1 MWSSISVT
9 RRHIYSFCTSITSSP
24 FVIIIS
30 LFCRSNNT
38 LLPRKCW
45 HCLDIAHRLEFV
57 RIMMQRLQ
65 CNVFMLSYR
74 GYGESDGHP
83 SQHGIIMDS
92 QVSSLILEN
101 TFTSILDMAGI
112 MFPFLRWF
120 ISGSGSKG
128 PKILNCIVRSPW
140 RTIDIIGKI
149 KRPILFL
156 SGLQDELVPPSHMQM
171 LYSKTVENNWDCRF
185 VEFPNGMHMDTWFS
199 GGDRYWRTIQLF
211 LDQYVPEIKDGNL
224 NFQVDDD
231 KGNPSD

>member
-1 MWSSISVT
+1 
-9 RRHIYSFCTSITSSP
+9 
-24 FVIIIS
+24 
-30 LFCRSNNT
+30 
-38 LLPRKCW
+38 
-45 HCLDIAHRLEFV
+45 
-57 RIMMQRLQ
+57 MMQRLQ

-199 GGDRYWRTIQLF
+199 GGHRYWRTIQLF
-211 LDQYVPEIKDGNL
+211 LDQYVPEIKEGNL

-231 KGNPSD
+231 KDDDAAG